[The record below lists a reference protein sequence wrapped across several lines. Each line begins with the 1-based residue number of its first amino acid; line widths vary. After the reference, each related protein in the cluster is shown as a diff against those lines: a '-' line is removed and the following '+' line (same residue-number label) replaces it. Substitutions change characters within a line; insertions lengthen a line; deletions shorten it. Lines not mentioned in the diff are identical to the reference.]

1 MIHKRSPIA
10 CLCTLLL
17 AWAGAS
23 AALAQPQGEGTVT
36 QGQSLQALSQQADR
50 YEQQVSEL
58 NGSYDQGSAEIFR
71 SLASVYWQMG
81 QLEEAAN
88 AYQEA
93 LQALRV
99 NEGLASESQLAV
111 ISEFNGLL
119 FEQEDWEQLDTHF
132 HLQVDMSRRLYGVS
146 DVRYLRA
153 SNTLAGWKIRAFQ
166 TGIYQ
171 GRGDRSIQLA
181 AEIYRTLAEQ
191 LPETDPNYHR
201 RLAGYHSAQGLAH
214 FYSARFA
221 ASLPLEEFRAAPQGN
236 NVQNCVPT
244 ILSVD
249 GGAQPSAAA
258 CQVNQSSDAD
268 FFASQQ
274 REKSQLVRR
283 HLGNMRQSF
292 MLAIEALENAPDVS
306 IREQAVAILNY
317 GDANMLAEDYHRA
330 RTQYAMAYELLSA
343 NPQSIQLRDELMDQ
357 PRKALQDIVGELP
370 FDSKLQDSEALGTIS
385 FDVGE
390 RGEILNISI
399 EGMEDALIQQNLG
412 AIAMMLEQSPYR
424 PRIVEGR
431 PVQSRVSISTGQ
443 L

>member
-258 CQVNQSSDAD
+258 CQVNQGSDAE